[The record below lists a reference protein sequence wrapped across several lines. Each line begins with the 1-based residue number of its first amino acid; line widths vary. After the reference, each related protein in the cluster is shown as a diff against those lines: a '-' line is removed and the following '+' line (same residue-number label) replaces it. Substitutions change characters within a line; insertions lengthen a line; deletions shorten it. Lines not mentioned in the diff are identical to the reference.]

1 MSKGALGARTA
12 SAVSIYN
19 SNNSLVDRVNMMD
32 VGEEESGGLGAN
44 GGEPAMK
51 KAKVEGEIVS

>member
-12 SAVSIYN
+12 SAVSMYS

-32 VGEEESGGLGAN
+32 VGEEGSGGVGAN
-44 GGEPAMK
+44 NGEPAMK
-51 KAKVEGEIVS
+51 KAKMEGGIVS